1 MYGGYEVYALKIGQ
15 LTISSKEVINYK
27 KSVFEPLKRLYGY
40 KIAIKTKGRK
50 RYGIS
55 GG

>member
-27 KSVFEPLKRLYGY
+27 KSVFKPLKRLYGHER
-40 KIAIKTKGRK
+40 AIKTKGRK
-50 RYGIS
+50 RVWD
-55 GG
+55 